1 MFPPERRPP
10 RRGHIARRDAAVTPS
25 IRFCDAHA
33 DRSAMDGDDS
43 GRRPVGPGPPPDAD
57 RAAGRADDAD
67 ERASADG
74 PRGPENPDINDLLAK
89 LDALSDTVDEGH
101 EREKVRQTISLVE
114 RMPGS
119 SAFRTRITKY
129 TSRDMAEAFVGAV
142 IFALPLLV
150 EGGVFEIAA
159 WFAAVRPGG
168 VPVVLLA
175 HVGFV
180 LVMTAGLLYFA
191 DFRQIEIS
199 HPIFGVV
206 PRRYAGILFVS
217 LVTSAFMLL
226 LWGRLHE
233 GDPSS
238 LERGSRVAVV
248 WAGAAFGA
256 SLGDILPGESEG
268 ADINDL
274 ELDFD
279 RGD

>member
-1 MFPPERRPP
+1 
-10 RRGHIARRDAAVTPS
+10 
-25 IRFCDAHA
+25 
-33 DRSAMDGDDS
+33 MDGDDS
-43 GRRPVGPGPPPDAD
+43 GRRSVGSGPPSDAD
-57 RAAGRADDAD
+57 RAASRVDDGGEGTPAN
-67 ERASADG
+67 G
-74 PRGPENPDINDLLAK
+74 PHGPENPDINDLLAK

-142 IFALPLLV
+142 LFALPLLV

-168 VPVVLLA
+168 VPVFLLA

-199 HPIFGVV
+199 HPILGVI
-206 PRRYAGILFVS
+206 PRRYAGILLVS
-217 LVTSAFMLL
+217 LCTSVFMLL

-238 LERGSRVAVV
+238 LERVSRVAVV
-248 WAGAAFGA
+248 WAGGAFGA
-256 SLGDILPGESEG
+256 SLGDILPGESQG

-274 ELDFD
+274 DLDFD
-279 RGD
+279 RRD